1 MENYIVGLGEVL
13 FDCLPTGKKLGGAP
27 ANFAYHATKCGLR
40 GIAVSAIG
48 HDDDG
53 VEVRTELASHGLQVH
68 LEEVDFPTGVVQV
81 TLDANGVPQYDI
93 CPDVAYDNIPWTP
106 DMEHIARNASA
117 VCFGSLAQR
126 QPVSR
131 ATILRFLDAM
141 PEDSLKVFDINLRQH
156 WYDRETIESSLHRCD
171 ILKLND
177 EEVSIVAS
185 LLDLGEV
192 PVPTHDAPLKP
203 EHFEAVCRTMMQA
216 YGIGLVIL
224 TCGARGSYVIA
235 DVVSFLP
242 TPEVTVADTVGAGDA
257 FTGAFVAALLCGKP
271 LTQAHEDAVRISAYV
286 CTHPGAMPP
295 YSVDLT

>member
-53 VEVRTELASHGLQVH
+53 VEVRRELESHGLKVH
-68 LEEVDFPTGVVQV
+68 LEETDFPTGTVQV
-81 TLDANGVPQYDI
+81 TLDAAGVPQYEI
-93 CPDVAYDNIPWTP
+93 CPNVAYDNIPWTP
-106 DMEHIARNASA
+106 TMECIARNARA

-126 QPVSR
+126 CAVSR
-131 ATILRFLDAM
+131 STIQRFLDAM
-141 PEDSLKVFDINLRQH
+141 PEDSLKVFDINLRQY

-177 EEVSIVAS
+177 EEVGLVA
-185 LLDLGEV
+185 DILGLGKV
-192 PVPTHDAPLKP
+192 PVPTHETPLGP
-203 EHFEAVCRTMMQA
+203 EHFEVVCRAMMQA

-224 TCGARGSYVIA
+224 TCGAQGSYVIA
-235 DVVSFLP
+235 DEVSFLP
-242 TPEVTVADTVGAGDA
+242 TPKVKVVDTVGAGDA

-271 LTQAHEDAVRISAYV
+271 LAQAHEDAVRISAYV

-295 YSVDLT
+295 YPAY